1 MEKNLTTSVIDR
13 QNILNNRYAVEA
25 IQEEAGVIGVL
36 FEGQYRFTT
45 QRVAEFFEIDERTVK
60 RYLAKYRSELRK
72 NGYEILRANRLNIF
86 MLTIKNTGASDIDVT
101 SKITQLGIFNFRS
114 FLNLTM
120 LLVESEKARILRG
133 AILDI
138 VIDTIN
144 KKTGG
149 GTKYINQRDEDFV
162 VNFLKGE
169 DYRKEFTDA
178 LRDYV
183 EMGKVKYAIY
193 TDKVYRSIFKEN
205 THEYRRILRLHS
217 KENVR
222 KTMYGEVLRLISSY
236 EAGFAEELKK
246 AFMQLDR
253 RLKPYEVDRLFAN
266 FENHRLWIPQV
277 EDARLKM
284 ASRDLG
290 FRDALHLK
298 LKEYIAAIPPEDFE
312 KFIGEKSK
320 TLEEQLKAAENVFK
334 RLKERE

>member
-1 MEKNLTTSVIDR
+1 MGKNLTTSAIDR
-13 QNILNNRYAVEA
+13 QNILNNRYALEA
-25 IQEEAGVIGVL
+25 IQEEVGFTGLL
-36 FEGQYRFTT
+36 FEGQYRFITEQIAT
-45 QRVAEFFEIDERTVK
+45 FFEIDERTVK
-60 RYLAKYRSELRK
+60 RYLADYENELK
-72 NGYEILRANRLNIF
+72 NNGYEVLRGNRLKNF
-86 MLTIKNTGASDIDVT
+86 MLAVKEQSAGDIDVT
-101 SKITQLGIFNFRS
+101 SKITQLGVFNFRA
-114 FLNLTM
+114 FLNLAM
-120 LLVESEKARILRG
+120 LLAESEKARILRG

-149 GTKYINQRDEDFV
+149 GTKYINQKDEDFV

-169 DYRKEFTDA
+169 DYRREFTDA

-193 TDKVYRSIFKEN
+193 TDKIYRSIFKEN
-205 THEYRRILRLHS
+205 TQEYRNILRLHS

-222 KTMYGEVLRLISSY
+222 QTMYSEVLRLISSY

-246 AFMQLDR
+246 AYQMQGRKLE
-253 RLKPYEVDRLFAN
+253 PYEVDRLFAN
-266 FENHRLWIPQV
+266 FENQRLWLPQV

-320 TLEEQLKAAENVFK
+320 TLEEQLKAAEDVFK